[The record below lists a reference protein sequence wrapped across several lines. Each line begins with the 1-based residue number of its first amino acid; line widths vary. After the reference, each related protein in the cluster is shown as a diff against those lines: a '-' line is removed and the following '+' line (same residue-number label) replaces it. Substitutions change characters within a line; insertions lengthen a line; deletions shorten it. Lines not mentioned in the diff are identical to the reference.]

1 MNPISDHDLVTLR
14 QVAAALGVSYSR
26 VRSWAD
32 RGNLEY
38 LQPSRN
44 VERLVPVS
52 ELRRLEREGF
62 RVNWSAAI
70 SAIASSPE
78 TLSNEGI
85 P

>member
-1 MNPISDHDLVTLR
+1 MNPISDHELLTLR
-14 QVAAALGVSYSR
+14 QIAAALGVAHSR

-32 RGNLEY
+32 RGNLDV

-62 RVNWSAAI
+62 RVNWAAAI
-70 SAIASSPE
+70 SAIDASPE
-78 TLSNEGI
+78 TLSNEGLR
-85 P
+85 